1 MRISLNKVTS
11 GSFYHLWFKYKYF
24 VEKSTQG
31 DFKNINKG
39 TIWRDSIFTSLITYL
54 LPACLIAL
62 IPGVYMGIT
71 AGYLFIAVF
80 DMFAA
85 CSIAVI
91 VLNKKINLTIRK
103 LFVFFILYC
112 LAIFL
117 TIVIGIAGP
126 GIIYFLALS
135 ILTAIIFPR
144 NYAIWSIVLNILI
157 SIFFATIIGL
167 KLFKSPLITEY
178 SVGPW
183 IAISSNLVFLSWICV
198 VLISKTIT
206 RLENAFKKELQLK
219 NELQKEAIQRT
230 EANKQL
236 KESEGH
242 YKSLFI
248 MSPSPMLVMDIENFQ
263 FLQVNESAVKNY
275 GYTNEEFLTMNVSD
289 VKLEKDMENYR
300 ENLLNDFKSGS
311 TLNRIVQHRRKSGEL
326 FYAEVRINPIPFKGK
341 EAALIIARDMTEQ
354 MNFTKAIESQNAK
367 LHEISYIQSHL
378 VRAPLSRIM
387 GLVDIITQNTENAP
401 DPKVLHYLDQSAKE
415 FDGIIKMITNKT
427 I

>member
-1 MRISLNKVTS
+1 
-11 GSFYHLWFKYKYF
+11 
-24 VEKSTQG
+24 
-31 DFKNINKG
+31 
-39 TIWRDSIFTSLITYL
+39 
-54 LPACLIAL
+54 
-62 IPGVYMGIT
+62 MGIT